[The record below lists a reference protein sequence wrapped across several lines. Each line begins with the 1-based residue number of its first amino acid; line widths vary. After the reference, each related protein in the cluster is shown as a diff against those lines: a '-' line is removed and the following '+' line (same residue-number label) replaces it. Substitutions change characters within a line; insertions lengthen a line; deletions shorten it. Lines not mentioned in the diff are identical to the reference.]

1 MTEVQV
7 VKCLLMGSL
16 LPFTSQTGITSGEG
30 VMKINSL
37 EDRVKEAAATADK
50 ILEEVLGENK

>member
-16 LPFTSQTGITSGEG
+16 LPFTSNTGIISGEG
-30 VMKINSL
+30 TIKTNSL

-50 ILEEVLGENK
+50 ILEEVLKEE